1 MNPTLMSNKHLFYYY
16 YYVIIYH
23 LFICLTRDD
32 KDLAGLLVINQ
43 FLRNEHKQQTVL
55 HVYLDFQSTF

>member
-32 KDLAGLLVINQ
+32 RDLVGLLVINQ

-55 HVYLDFQSTF
+55 HVHLDFQSTF

>member
-1 MNPTLMSNKHLFYYY
+1 MNPTLMSNKHLFYY

-32 KDLAGLLVINQ
+32 RDLVGLLVINQ
-43 FLRNEHKQQTVL
+43 FLRNKHKQQTVL
-55 HVYLDFQSTF
+55 HVHLDFQSTF